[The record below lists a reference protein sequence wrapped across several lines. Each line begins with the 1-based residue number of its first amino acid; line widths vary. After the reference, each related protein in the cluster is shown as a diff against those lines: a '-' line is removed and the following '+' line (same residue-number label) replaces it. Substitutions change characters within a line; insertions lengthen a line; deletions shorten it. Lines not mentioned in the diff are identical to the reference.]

1 VIKLLEIRFVT
12 LKVWLLQPLT
22 PPYVSPAEPS
32 PEQQQ
37 QTVVQLSG
45 SFGGVGRGVAAGEMG
60 RTTPTPSQMMGQ
72 LMGALN
78 SHHACGGAM
87 LDDLNLN
94 IEPLDGGFDCNVDE
108 VIRHELNMDGS
119 LEFNFSAAHHQQAH
133 HLHHLHHHHHLH
145 HLQPQLVEPPPPPNQ
160 QGYSPAVTS
169 GHSWVH

>member
-1 VIKLLEIRFVT
+1 LLF
-12 LKVWLLQPLT
+12 LQPLT
-22 PPYVSPAEPS
+22 PPYVSPGEPS
-32 PEQQQ
+32 PEQ
-37 QTVVQLSG
+37 TVVQQLSG
-45 SFGGVGRGVAAGEMG
+45 SGFGGRTELSG

-78 SHHACGGAM
+78 HGGGPM

-119 LEFNFSAAHHQQAH
+119 LEFNFSAHQHQ
-133 HLHHLHHHHHLH
+133 HLHHHLHHHH
-145 HLQPQLVEPPPPPNQ
+145 LQPQLLEPPQPPNQ